1 MPLNN
6 KPVNILQSSDPDILK
21 GYNPQVRT
29 PMRFFFFFYPL
40 FSHYNHILVYHW
52 ILGPFTS
59 VPTLQE
65 QIASLREGIFA
76 FERKDCATGQESHL
90 RINLMSRFKAERM
103 LGQRSHPQS
112 GMEKKSQFHRMLLS
126 LEVSPSPSKLDTNF
140 RNMTV

>member
-1 MPLNN
+1 
-6 KPVNILQSSDPDILK
+6 
-21 GYNPQVRT
+21 
-29 PMRFFFFFYPL
+29 MRFFFFFYPL

-112 GMEKKSQFHRMLLS
+112 GMEKNLS
-126 LEVSPSPSKLDTNF
+126 FTECYYL
-140 RNMTV
+140 